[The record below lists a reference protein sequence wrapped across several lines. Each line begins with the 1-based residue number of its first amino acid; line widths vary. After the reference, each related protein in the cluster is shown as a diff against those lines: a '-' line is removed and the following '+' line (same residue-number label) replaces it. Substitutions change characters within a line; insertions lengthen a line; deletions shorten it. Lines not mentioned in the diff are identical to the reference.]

1 MVKSWHW
8 RIFLVLGLPTV
19 FWVSKAGW
27 DCLTI
32 IPAGWKSD
40 KPEEEDLPTKL
51 ITLRITEVG
60 PRPGSAFGGI
70 QRIKIW
76 GCFGGQKKANY
87 NYPIIIKLK

>member
-19 FWVSKAGW
+19 FWVSKAGC

-32 IPAGWKSD
+32 VPAGWKSD
-40 KPEEEDLPTKL
+40 KPEQEDLPTKL

-70 QRIKIW
+70 QRIKIF
-76 GCFGGQKKANY
+76 GCFLGQ
-87 NYPIIIKLK
+87 IKVN

>member
-8 RIFLVLGLPTV
+8 RIFLVLSLPTV

-40 KPEEEDLPTKL
+40 KPEEEDLQTKL

-70 QRIKIW
+70 QRIKIF
-76 GCFGGQKKANY
+76 GCFVEQKKA
-87 NYPIIIKLK
+87 K